1 MKIRLLLA
9 LVGLALGFT
18 VLAFAQQKDVAEP
31 QIRQQ
36 LDALGQKYDEAF
48 NNGDPAA
55 LAANF
60 TEDAVLVNDTGP
72 VYGREA
78 IEKYYADLFQKV
90 HLSNWL
96 TTVDQNAP
104 HAIGTAG
111 NEMWEPEG
119 GVGLFK
125 GRTSVLYTQR
135 ATFHRFLFVRAMFG
149 RGGCRCRT

>member
-1 MKIRLLLA
+1 LP
-9 LVGLALGFT
+9 
-18 VLAFAQQKDVAEP
+18 AFAQQKDAADS

-36 LDALGQKYDEAF
+36 LDTLDQEIDEAF

-55 LAANF
+55 LAASF

-96 TTVDQNAP
+96 TMIDQNSP
-104 HAIGTAG
+104 HVLGTAG
-111 NEMWEPEG
+111 NEMWETGDWSGTIFRVLP
-119 GVGLFK
+119 VRQTRRWSTQISLF
-125 GRTSVLYTQR
+125 
-135 ATFHRFLFVRAMFG
+135 ATYG
-149 RGGCRCRT
+149 